1 MIHWLYER
9 HLRRSIH
16 FLPENI
22 AIMID
27 DQDMTDA
34 PEKIIEVIN
43 WCNDLGI
50 KLVTFHI
57 STHNPGSSELL
68 LHQIKRIAQIARL
81 TLHSGNSVQVD
92 GSGMDVMVA
101 IGMSGR
107 VEITECIRSMARD
120 RVRPEEVDE
129 RLIESYL
136 TFKYEPDLVIKTGGN
151 HLTDFLIW
159 QSVYSELFFSDVN
172 WSYFRKTDFLRALR
186 DYQYRKRRFGK

>member
-9 HLRRSIH
+9 HLRRSIRL
-16 FLPENI
+16 LPEHI

-34 PEKIIEVIN
+34 PGKIIEVIN
-43 WCNDLGI
+43 WCTDLGI
-50 KLVTFHI
+50 RQVTFHI
-57 STHNPGSSELL
+57 STHNPGSSKMLL
-68 LHQIKRIAQIARL
+68 PQIKRIAQIARL
-81 TLHSGNSVQVD
+81 TLYSDNSVLVD

-107 VEITECIRSMARD
+107 EEITGCIRSMARD
-120 RVRPEEVDE
+120 QVRPEEVDE
-129 RLIESYL
+129 HLIESYL
-136 TFKYEPDLVIKTGGN
+136 TFQYEPDFVIKTGGN

-186 DYQYRKRRFGK
+186 DYQFRKRRFGK